1 MRDFLRLDA
10 AACLL
15 GALLI
20 MTLPLRW
27 LFAALTAAVFHEFCH
42 FLAVKLLGGKVLDVC
57 IGPGGAVMQTLPMS
71 RGREFLCALAGPM
84 GSILLVC
91 LCRTFPRVAFCA
103 LVQAAYNLLP
113 VFPLDGGRALRC
125 ALERLT
131 PKWADRICRW
141 VETGTLAALGVAA
154 LIASF
159 WKRLGIMPLI
169 VFLLLAM
176 KRNRPCKLRRFR
188 VQ

>member
-15 GALLI
+15 GALLLL
-20 MTLPLRW
+20 TLPLRW
-27 LFAALTAAVFHEFCH
+27 LFAALTAAACHELCH
-42 FLAVKLLGGKVLDVC
+42 FLAVQALGGSVLDVR
-57 IGPGGAVMQTLPMS
+57 IGSGGTVMQTLPMS
-71 RGREFLCALAGPM
+71 RGRELLCALAGPA
-84 GSILLVC
+84 GSLLLVC
-91 LCRTFPRVAFCA
+91 LCRLFPRVAFCA
-103 LVQAAYNLLP
+103 LVQAVYNLLP

-131 PKWADRICRW
+131 PKWVDRICRW
-141 VETGTLAALGVAA
+141 VETGTLAALGIAA

-159 WKRLGIMPLI
+159 WRHLGIMPLI
-169 VFLLLAM
+169 AFLLLTI
-176 KRNRPCKLRRFR
+176 KRNRPCKLRRFG